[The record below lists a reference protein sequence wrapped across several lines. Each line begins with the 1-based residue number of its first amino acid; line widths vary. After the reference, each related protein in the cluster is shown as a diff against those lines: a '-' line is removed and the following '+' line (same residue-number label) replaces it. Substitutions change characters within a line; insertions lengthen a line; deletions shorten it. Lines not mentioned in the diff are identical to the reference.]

1 MENLVNNIKDAIIEI
16 ENKIRMCKRCEL
28 WKFKKNYVPGEGNP
42 NANIVFI
49 GEAPGSEE
57 DKQGRP
63 FVGSAGKYLTQV
75 MEKFGIKREDVYI
88 TNVLKCRPPNN
99 RDPTPT
105 EIEACKPYLIEQLE
119 VIKPSVIVCLG
130 RFSASV
136 VFSLFGLKFSSIS
149 KVRGEVFEV
158 RRWNKN
164 VKVIALYHPAAVLY
178 RPQLKEIFEKDFKKI
193 VNLLNE
199 EKRIKP
205 TTLSD
210 FIK

>member
-1 MENLVNNIKDAIIEI
+1 MVRHNTQSHLAEI
-16 ENKIRMCKRCEL
+16 ENKIKMCKRCEL

-42 NANIVFI
+42 NAKIVFI

-75 MEKFGIKREDVYI
+75 MEKFGIKREEVYI

-105 EIEACKPYLIEQLE
+105 EIEACKPYLMEQLE
-119 VIKPSVIVCLG
+119 AIKPSIIVCLG

-136 VFSLFGLKFSSIS
+136 VFNLFGLKFSSIS

-158 RRWNKN
+158 RKWNKN
-164 VKVIALYHPAAVLY
+164 VKIIPLYHPAAVLY
-178 RPQLKEIFEKDFKKI
+178 KPHLKETFERDFKKI
-193 VNLLNE
+193 IDLINE
-199 EKRIKP
+199 RKIKH

-210 FIK
+210 FIQ